1 MRLTPK
7 MVGEGTLL
15 LPSDMCPEIE
25 ISSVLGA
32 RRSND
37 LVVLPALIC
46 RGVEKHGGDKKKVET
61 MRAAERGDE
70 VKRSKAEG
78 KMLRGVSV

>member
-7 MVGEGTLL
+7 MVGEGTVL
-15 LPSDMCPEIE
+15 LPSDMCPEIV

-32 RRSND
+32 QRSND

-46 RGVEKHGGDKKKVET
+46 GGDGGDKKKSRNNEDCREGGRGET
-61 MRAAERGDE
+61 IKGRREDAQR
-70 VKRSKAEG
+70 
-78 KMLRGVSV
+78 

>member
-7 MVGEGTLL
+7 MVGEGAVL

-32 RRSND
+32 QRSND

-46 RGVEKHGGDKKKVET
+46 RSGETRGRQEKSRNNEDCREGGRGET
-61 MRAAERGDE
+61 IKGRREDAHR
-70 VKRSKAEG
+70 
-78 KMLRGVSV
+78 

>member
-1 MRLTPK
+1 
-7 MVGEGTLL
+7 MVGEGTVL

-32 RRSND
+32 QRSND

-61 MRAAERGDE
+61 MRTAEREGE

-78 KMLRGVSV
+78 KMLRDDSV